1 MDIDARKEKRE
12 KAQSENLLSIIRK
25 EIFPNVYT
33 FPERNKKDRPD
44 IVLAISEKRIGPRFI
59 MHEWRDAPPSPNDFH
74 TCTIVSRSLCVSVAP
89 MVMTFASLSEK

>member
-44 IVLAISEKRIGPRFI
+44 IVLAISEI
-59 MHEWRDAPPSPNDFH
+59 SLV
-74 TCTIVSRSLCVSVAP
+74 IVVS
-89 MVMTFASLSEK
+89 

>member
-44 IVLAISEKRIGPRFI
+44 IVLAISEKRIGIEVTECYPSNHIDEEDKKKGKRPLCKKESTYFFI
-59 MHEWRDAPPSPNDFH
+59 SD
-74 TCTIVSRSLCVSVAP
+74 
-89 MVMTFASLSEK
+89 